1 MILSISWKNIW
12 RNKVRSLVVI
22 IAITIGLFG
31 AVFGVALMN
40 GMILQR
46 ADEMIKNNISHI
58 QIHHPEFRNNFKSE
72 FIIPDLDQLEQ
83 KLDNSEIVKAYAS
96 RVKTMAM
103 GTNSYGSVGVI
114 INAINPNQE
123 KKVTE
128 IYKNIVDSSGTYF
141 ESDKKNSVL
150 ISSTLAKKLK
160 IVQFEVTNKTIEEL
174 RKRKFSEENIDKLS
188 TIKNE
193 LFRKE
198 KDFNL
203 KIEELIGEEQF
214 EIYEKII
221 ADLSIKYKIRS
232 KIIFKFQNAEGEM
245 IDELFKVV
253 GVYKTTNAMYDQM
266 NVFVKKDYFVKISKI
281 APNTAHEIAIILESD
296 KDIDNKTAQIQ
307 TLAPDLEVLNFF
319 DTDPMMEMTV
329 KWAQIYY
336 YILVIIILFA
346 LGFGIVNT
354 MLMVVLERVKELG
367 MLMAIGMNKTKIFLM
382 IMLESVFLSLIGGVV
397 GMILGAVS
405 TWQLGINGWDI
416 SQYSEGMEA
425 VGYSSIIYP
434 SLSIDFLIGT
444 TILVILTGII
454 SAIYPA
460 RKALKLNPA
469 DAIRSD
475 A

>member
-72 FIIPDLDQLEQ
+72 FTIPDLDELEQ
-83 KLDNSEIVKAYAS
+83 KLENTEIVKGYAS

-114 INAINPNQE
+114 INAINPEQE
-123 KKVTE
+123 KNVTE
-128 IYKNIVDSSGTYF
+128 IYKSIVDSSGTYF
-141 ESDKKNSVL
+141 EADKENSVL
-150 ISSTLAKKLK
+150 ISSILAKKMK
-160 IVQFEVTNKTIEEL
+160 IVQFEITDNTIEEL
-174 RKRKFSEENIDKLS
+174 RKRKMSEENIDKLS
-188 TIKNE
+188 TIKDE

-214 EIYEKII
+214 EIYEKVIS
-221 ADLSIKYKIRS
+221 DLSIKFKLRS

-253 GVYKTTNAMYDQM
+253 GVYKTSNALYDQM
-266 NVFVKKDYFVKISKI
+266 NVFVRKDYFVKISKI
-281 APNTAHEIAIILESD
+281 APNTAHEIAIILDSE

-307 TLAPDLEVLNFF
+307 ALAPDMEVLNFF

-367 MLMAIGMNKTKIFLM
+367 MLMAIGMNKTKVFLM
-382 IMLESVFLSLIGGVV
+382 IMLESVFLSLIGGVI
-397 GMILGAVS
+397 GMILGALS

-425 VGYSSIIYP
+425 VGYSSVIYP
-434 SLSIDFLIGT
+434 SLTVDFLVGT

>member
-83 KLDNSEIVKAYAS
+83 KLDNSEIVKSYAS

-103 GTNSYGSVGVI
+103 GTNSYESVGVI
-114 INAINPNQE
+114 INAINPEQE

-128 IYKNIVDSSGTYF
+128 IYKSIVDSSGTYF
-141 ESDKKNSVL
+141 ESDKENSVL
-150 ISSTLAKKLK
+150 ISSTLAKKMK
-160 IVQFEVTNKTIEEL
+160 IVQFEITDKTIEEL
-174 RKRKFSEENIDKLS
+174 RKRKFSEENIDKLL

-221 ADLSIKYKIRS
+221 ADLSIKYKLRS
-232 KIIFKFQNAEGEM
+232 KIIFKFQNADGEM

-281 APNTAHEIAIILESD
+281 APNTAHEIAIMLESE

-307 TLAPDLEVLNFF
+307 ALATDLEVLNFF
-319 DTDPMMEMTV
+319 DIDPMMEMTV

-425 VGYSSIIYP
+425 VGYSSVIYP
-434 SLSIDFLIGT
+434 SLSVDFLIGT

>member
-22 IAITIGLFG
+22 VAITIGLFG

-58 QIHHPEFRNNFKSE
+58 QIHHPEFRNNFKAK
-72 FIIPDLDQLEQ
+72 FAIPDLDQLEQ
-83 KLDNSEIVKAYAS
+83 KLENSELVAS
-96 RVKTMAM
+96 YTSRIKTMAM
-103 GTNSYGSVGVI
+103 GTNSYGNVGVI
-114 INAINPNQE
+114 INAIDVEQE

-128 IYKNIVDSSGTYF
+128 IYKSIIDSAGTYF
-141 ESDKKNSVL
+141 ESDKENTVL
-150 ISSTLAKKLK
+150 ISSVLAKKLK
-160 IVQFEVTNKTIEEL
+160 MVQFEITDKTLEEL
-174 RKRKFSEENIDKLS
+174 KNKKVSEEIIEKLS
-188 TIKNE
+188 SIKNE

-198 KDFNL
+198 KDFII
-203 KIEELIGEEQF
+203 KIEELIGEEQS
-214 EIYEKII
+214 EIYETLII
-221 ADLSIKYKIRS
+221 DNSIKYKLRA
-232 KIIFKFQNAEGEM
+232 KIIFKFQTADGEM
-245 IDELFKVV
+245 IDELFKVE
-253 GVYKTTNAMYDQM
+253 GVYKTSNSMYDQM
-266 NVFVKKDYFVKISKI
+266 NVFVRKDYFTKI
-281 APNTAHEIAIILESD
+281 ANIPTNTAHEIAIILHSD
-296 KDIDNKTAQIQ
+296 NDISQKTSQIQ
-307 TLAPDLEVLNFF
+307 ELAPDLEVLNFF

-329 KWAQIYY
+329 KWAKIYY
-336 YILVIIILFA
+336 YVLVIIILFA

-367 MLMAIGMNKTKIFLM
+367 MLMAIGMNKTRIFFM

-397 GMILGAVS
+397 GMALGAVT
-405 TWQLGINGWDI
+405 TWQLGKNGWDI
-416 SQYSEGMEA
+416 SQYAEGMEA
-425 VGYSSIIYP
+425 VGYSAIIYP
-434 SLSIDFLIGT
+434 SLSFDFLITT